1 MVLSDKPVRIPIR
14 QIGADDA
21 RARHAV
27 GETRTMDEAHS
38 VGGAHTTGGAED
50 AVRAKPASQT
60 KAAQAE
66 FDWKDRALR
75 LQAEMQTYRQRQQR
89 WAEEQVVEEK
99 SALLLSFLEVVDNLE
114 QALKHLSAGDPTHQ
128 GVQLAY
134 DALLRMLMREG
145 VERVFAQGRP
155 FDPDVHEAVAVV
167 PAPPR
172 QREDMRVVEVT
183 QPGYRYKDRVLRPAK
198 VIVAK

>member
-14 QIGADDA
+14 QIGADEA
-21 RARHAV
+21 GARHAV
-27 GETRTMDEAHS
+27 GEPPTMDEAHTA
-38 VGGAHTTGGAED
+38 GGTEG

-60 KAAQAE
+60 AAAQSDI
-66 FDWKDRALR
+66 DWKDKALR

-114 QALKHLSAGDPTHQ
+114 QALKYLSADDPTHQ

-145 VERVFAQGRP
+145 VERIFAQGRP

-167 PAPPR
+167 PASSH
-172 QREDMRVVEVT
+172 QGEDMRVIEVT